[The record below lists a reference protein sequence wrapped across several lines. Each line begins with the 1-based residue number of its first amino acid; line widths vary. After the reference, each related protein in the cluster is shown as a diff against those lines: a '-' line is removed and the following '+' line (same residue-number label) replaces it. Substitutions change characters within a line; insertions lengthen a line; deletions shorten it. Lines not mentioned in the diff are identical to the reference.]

1 MRRTSLSARM
11 HGGAVIAS
19 VAAVLAKTKSSSA
32 KHVQAAYNDL
42 SVELVMGICGPV
54 SNSK

>member
-1 MRRTSLSARM
+1 M